1 MQYQPCKSLK
11 VKNLGHASH
20 YPTGINMNK
29 GNKYPMLNVLPSRA
43 MSVLLSGAIATFAGS
58 CSLLSSDSQVSSP
71 SETPEI
77 SIEQS
82 TASSEQTAID
92 APGAE
97 TSQNHAA
104 TSQPSQAVESQSQS
118 VAAPT
123 DTYPD
128 AINRASSAFNLSQS
142 AQSQDDWQLVS
153 NRWQQAIDL
162 MSSVPSSSP
171 NHTDAQQKL
180 TEYRRNL
187 SYAREQAALPVPESS
202 TTIIS
207 IDAIPN
213 NAASPS
219 NSLSQPSR
227 SSSSRVAGLPQG
239 GGDVF
244 RAPIVRR
251 AGGTPVVMVT
261 FNGNQTFEMIVDTG
275 ASGTVITQPMARAMN
290 VTPVGSTSV
299 ATASERN
306 ATFLL
311 GYVRSVEVG
320 GARSQN
326 LLVAI
331 AGPELST
338 GLLGH
343 DFFGNYDV
351 TVRQNVV
358 EFRER

>member
-1 MQYQPCKSLK
+1 
-11 VKNLGHASH
+11 
-20 YPTGINMNK
+20 MN
-29 GNKYPMLNVLPSRA
+29 NETIHPMLKLRSVR
-43 MSVLLSGAIATFAGS
+43 MVSVLCAGAIAAFAGG
-58 CSLLSSDSQVSSP
+58 CSLIAGDSQESNTLATSELSVDTVQP
-71 SETPEI
+71 SEQLA
-77 SIEQS
+77 IEGES
-82 TASSEQTAID
+82 TASSQ
-92 APGAE
+92 APSTNESAQPIAE
-97 TSQNHAA
+97 N
-104 TSQPSQAVESQSQS
+104 V
-118 VAAPT
+118 APT
-123 DTYPD
+123 TTASDTYPD

-142 AQSQDDWQLVS
+142 AQSQDDWLLVS

-162 MSSVPSSSP
+162 MSSVPSTSP
-171 NHTDAQQKL
+171 NHADAQQKL

-187 SYAREQAALPVPESS
+187 TYAREQAALPVPESS
-202 TTIIS
+202 TVIS
-207 IDAIPN
+207 IDLNSDQPSS
-213 NAASPS
+213 SPS
-219 NSLSQPSR
+219 NNQAQPNR
-227 SSSSRVAGLPQG
+227 SSTPRVAGLPQREG
-239 GGDVF
+239 GVF

-275 ASGTVITQPMARAMN
+275 ASGTVITQPMARALN
-290 VTPVGSTSV
+290 VNPVGSTNV
-299 ATASERN
+299 ATASERS

-311 GYVRSVEVG
+311 GYVRSLEVG